1 MNNSRFVLA
10 LAAVLFASLAVVA
23 LSQPVVGGWQ
33 PVASEDE
40 TVQDLV
46 QVRRD
51 SFPSFHSLL
60 ALVAAP
66 CSRVSLYSLSEVPIS
81 NAIVMW

>member
-10 LAAVLFASLAVVA
+10 LAAVLFASLAAVA

-46 QVRRD
+46 QVRETL
-51 SFPSFHSLL
+51 SPAFLTYLSSSPLAQEYLSLFL
-60 ALVAAP
+60 
-66 CSRVSLYSLSEVPIS
+66 
-81 NAIVMW
+81 